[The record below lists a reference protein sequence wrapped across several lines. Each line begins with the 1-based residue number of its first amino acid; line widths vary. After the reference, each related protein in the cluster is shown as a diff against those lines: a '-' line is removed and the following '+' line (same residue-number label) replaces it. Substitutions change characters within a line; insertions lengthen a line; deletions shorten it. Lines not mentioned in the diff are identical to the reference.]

1 GSWLHSQTWRVA
13 VKPLDLRVIQV
24 AHFHMSGLPEA
35 RPGHRG
41 VEIPQGVG
49 AWGPGGVRPV
59 LAGSSW
65 QGTRSDRTQRGEKG
79 NRAGEIGIGLSL
91 PAPDSPAQVSVR
103 VRAAKSSRNRLDGI
117 VICFLQAHGDFLTG
131 KAVLLIGF
139 SGNPQ
144 AMGSETWLESGV
156 SRQEDKTQAVR
167 GKLGNPH
174 NTNLGAETLRTTPR
188 DLGLSLSPP
197 LLHQELC
204 QTVSLSPGPGAESAK
219 GPKSRHSMKHHL
231 VRSPGRLDCQKPQ
244 LGPISHQPDSGL
256 EFEKLHLPPSAST
269 IQPVSCLCTPPN
281 GPETTLTLPLAM
293 FFTISVP
300 TDTSGGC
307 REQCCLQTSLSTWD
321 RPEANEGSEEL
332 QGPHISLL
340 AAMKA

>member
-1 GSWLHSQTWRVA
+1 ETEEYLHAPALHKVPDNRSPARSLPPGLVVPSHLVRGGPGAQVLVQGHVVVAIIGGLTVPAEEAPVRPHVAARHSLEVAAQDGQAHVALLCFTLQGLCLSVPILRLHLLHPQGSWLHSQTWRVA

-219 GPKSRHSMKHHL
+219 GPKSRHSMK
-231 VRSPGRLDCQKPQ
+231 Q
-244 LGPISHQPDSGL
+244 
-256 EFEKLHLPPSAST
+256 
-269 IQPVSCLCTPPN
+269 
-281 GPETTLTLPLAM
+281 
-293 FFTISVP
+293 
-300 TDTSGGC
+300 
-307 REQCCLQTSLSTWD
+307 
-321 RPEANEGSEEL
+321 
-332 QGPHISLL
+332 
-340 AAMKA
+340 